1 MFMEQKKTLWIIAA
15 AGVFLLVVLATAGI
29 MYSPA
34 KNQDQAIRT
43 TVSYSKNNET
53 SNNTGWINHQE
64 NTSTEK
70 KDLIVFSDNTTVYE
84 LAGKNQ
90 NNNDYVNESPKTVSE
105 VQQPV
110 ADSNTIDLNLLKNDL
125 IAQNQPR
132 EPQQNINITV
142 NVPADKYETSE
153 KKSVTQVQVPQQ
165 VSESDKSVVEND
177 YYVGVSTVKKDSTS
191 ASQKQVPSQPVKVA
205 KNEPAKAKSVSKP
218 VVKSVSK
225 PAAKSATKNVKTVS
239 APKENLVTQY
249 WVQVAS
255 YSNKKGAESAR
266 SVLDSNKIPADV
278 FTYVDNKENMFFR
291 VRVGP
296 YTTKSEAEY
305 WRSKINNIS
314 EFAKAES
321 YVTST
326 KS

>member
-15 AGVFLLVVLATAGI
+15 AGVFLLVVLAAAGI

-43 TVSYSKNNET
+43 TVAYSKNNEN
-53 SNNTGWINHQE
+53 SNNTGWINNQE
-64 NTSTEK
+64 NPSTEK
-70 KDLIVFSDNTTVYE
+70 KDLIVFSENTTVYE

-90 NNNDYVNESPKTVSE
+90 KNDDAQISAPKTVAE
-105 VQQPV
+105 VQPPV
-110 ADSNTIDLNLLKNDL
+110 AESNTIDLNLLKNDL

-142 NVPADKYETSE
+142 NVPANKSESNE
-153 KKSVTQVQVPQQ
+153 KKSVSQVQAPQQ
-165 VSESDKSVVEND
+165 VSDADKSVIEND
-177 YYVGVSTVKKDSTS
+177 YYVGTSSTKKDSKT
-191 ASQKQVPSQPVKVA
+191 AVQNQVQSQPSKVA
-205 KNEPAKAKSVSKP
+205 KTEPAKSKSVSK
-218 VVKSVSK
+218 S
-225 PAAKSATKNVKTVS
+225 AAKSAPKTVKT
-239 APKENLVTQY
+239 AGTPQETLVTQY

>member
-34 KNQDQAIRT
+34 KNQEQAIRT
-43 TVSYSKNNET
+43 TVSYSKNNEN
-53 SNNTGWINHQE
+53 SNDTGWINNQE
-64 NTSTEK
+64 NSSTEK
-70 KDLIVFSDNTTVYE
+70 KDFIVFSENTTVYE

-90 NNNDYVNESPKTVSE
+90 KTNDFVNESPKSVSE

-110 ADSNTIDLNLLKNDL
+110 SDSNTIDLNLLKNDL
-125 IAQNQPR
+125 LAQNQPR

-142 NVPADKYETSE
+142 NVPANKSE
-153 KKSVTQVQVPQQ
+153 NSENKSVNQLQAPEQ
-165 VSESDKSVVEND
+165 VSKADKTVLEND
-177 YYVGVSTVKKDSTS
+177 YYVGASSVKKDSKP
-191 ASQKQVPSQPVKVA
+191 APQEQVQPQPVKVA
-205 KNEPAKAKSVSKP
+205 KTEPAKAKPVSKP
-218 VVKSVSK
+218 VTKSTSK
-225 PAAKSATKNVKTVS
+225 TSKTVTTTQ
-239 APKENLVTQY
+239 ENLVTQY

-305 WRSKINNIS
+305 WRSKINNIN

>member
-1 MFMEQKKTLWIIAA
+1 MEQKKTLWIIAA

-34 KNQDQAIRT
+34 KNQEQAIRT
-43 TVSYSKNNET
+43 TVSYSKNNEN
-53 SNNTGWINHQE
+53 SNDTGWINNQE
-64 NTSTEK
+64 NSSTEK
-70 KDLIVFSDNTTVYE
+70 KDFIVFSENTTVYE

-90 NNNDYVNESPKTVSE
+90 KTNDFVNESPKSVSE
-105 VQQPV
+105 DQQPV
-110 ADSNTIDLNLLKNDL
+110 SESNTIDLNLLKNDL
-125 IAQNQPR
+125 LPQNQPR

-142 NVPADKYETSE
+142 NVPANKSE
-153 KKSVTQVQVPQQ
+153 NSENKSVNQLQAPEQ
-165 VSESDKSVVEND
+165 VSKADKTVLEND
-177 YYVGVSTVKKDSTS
+177 YYVGTSSVKKDSKP
-191 ASQKQVPSQPVKVA
+191 APQKQVQPQSVNVA
-205 KNEPAKAKSVSKP
+205 KTEPAKAKPVSKP
-218 VVKSVSK
+218 V
-225 PAAKSATKNVKTVS
+225 AKSTSNTAKTVS
-239 APKENLVTQY
+239 TTQENLVTQY

-305 WRSKINNIS
+305 WRSKINNIN

>member
-1 MFMEQKKTLWIIAA
+1 MEQKKTLWIIAA

-34 KNQDQAIRT
+34 KNQEQAIRT
-43 TVSYSKNNET
+43 TVSYSKNNEN
-53 SNNTGWINHQE
+53 SNDTGWINNQE
-64 NTSTEK
+64 NSSTEK
-70 KDLIVFSDNTTVYE
+70 KDFIVFSENTTVYE

-90 NNNDYVNESPKTVSE
+90 KNNDFVNESPKSVSE

-110 ADSNTIDLNLLKNDL
+110 SDSNTIDLNLLKNDL
-125 IAQNQPR
+125 LAQNQPR

-142 NVPADKYETSE
+142 NVPANKSE
-153 KKSVTQVQVPQQ
+153 NSENKSVNQLQTPEQ
-165 VSESDKSVVEND
+165 VSKTDKTVLEND
-177 YYVGVSTVKKDSTS
+177 YYVGASSVKKDSKP
-191 ASQKQVPSQPVKVA
+191 APQKQVQPQPVKVA
-205 KNEPAKAKSVSKP
+205 KTESAKEKPVSKP
-218 VVKSVSK
+218 V
-225 PAAKSATKNVKTVS
+225 AKSTSKTAKTVS
-239 APKENLVTQY
+239 TPQENLVTQY

-305 WRSKINNIS
+305 WRSKINNIN

>member
-1 MFMEQKKTLWIIAA
+1 MEQKKTLWIIAA

-34 KNQDQAIRT
+34 KNQEQAIRT
-43 TVSYSKNNET
+43 TVSYSKNNEN
-53 SNNTGWINHQE
+53 SNDTGWINNQE
-64 NTSTEK
+64 NSSTEK
-70 KDLIVFSDNTTVYE
+70 KDFIVFSENTTVYE

-90 NNNDYVNESPKTVSE
+90 KNNDFVNESPKSVSE

-110 ADSNTIDLNLLKNDL
+110 SDSNTIDLNLLKNDL
-125 IAQNQPR
+125 LAQNQPR

-142 NVPADKYETSE
+142 NVPANKSE
-153 KKSVTQVQVPQQ
+153 NSENKSVNQLQTPEQ
-165 VSESDKSVVEND
+165 VSKADKTVLEND
-177 YYVGVSTVKKDSTS
+177 YYVGASSVKKDSKP
-191 ASQKQVPSQPVKVA
+191 APQNQVQSQPVKVA
-205 KNEPAKAKSVSKP
+205 KTELAKAKPVSKP
-218 VVKSVSK
+218 V
-225 PAAKSATKNVKTVS
+225 AKSTSKTVS
-239 APKENLVTQY
+239 TTQENLVTQY

-305 WRSKINNIS
+305 WRSKINNIN

>member
-1 MFMEQKKTLWIIAA
+1 MEQKKTLWIIAA

-34 KNQDQAIRT
+34 KNQEQAIRT
-43 TVSYSKNNET
+43 TVSYSKNNEN
-53 SNNTGWINHQE
+53 SNDTGWINNQE
-64 NTSTEK
+64 NSSTEK
-70 KDLIVFSDNTTVYE
+70 KDFIVFSENTTVYE

-90 NNNDYVNESPKTVSE
+90 KNNDFVNESPKSVSE

-110 ADSNTIDLNLLKNDL
+110 SDSNTIDLNLLKNDL
-125 IAQNQPR
+125 LSQNQPH

-142 NVPADKYETSE
+142 NVPANKSE
-153 KKSVTQVQVPQQ
+153 NSENKSVNQLQIPEQ
-165 VSESDKSVVEND
+165 VSKADKKVLEND
-177 YYVGVSTVKKDSTS
+177 YYVGASSVKKDSKP
-191 ASQKQVPSQPVKVA
+191 APQKQVQPQPVKVA
-205 KNEPAKAKSVSKP
+205 KTEPAKAKPVSKP
-218 VVKSVSK
+218 V
-225 PAAKSATKNVKTVS
+225 AKSTSKTSKTVS
-239 APKENLVTQY
+239 TTQENLVTQY

-305 WRSKINNIS
+305 WRSKINNIN

>member
-1 MFMEQKKTLWIIAA
+1 MEQKKTLWIIAA

-34 KNQDQAIRT
+34 KNQEQAIRT
-43 TVSYSKNNET
+43 TVSYSKNNEN
-53 SNNTGWINHQE
+53 SNDTGWINNQE
-64 NTSTEK
+64 NSSTEK
-70 KDLIVFSDNTTVYE
+70 KDFIVFSENTTVYE

-90 NNNDYVNESPKTVSE
+90 KTNDFVNESPKSVSE

-110 ADSNTIDLNLLKNDL
+110 SDSNTIDLNLLKNDL
-125 IAQNQPR
+125 LAQNQPR

-142 NVPADKYETSE
+142 NVPANKSE
-153 KKSVTQVQVPQQ
+153 NSENKSVNQLQTPEQ
-165 VSESDKSVVEND
+165 VSKADKTVLEND
-177 YYVGVSTVKKDSTS
+177 YYVGASSVKKDSKP
-191 ASQKQVPSQPVKVA
+191 APQEQVQPQSVTVA
-205 KNEPAKAKSVSKP
+205 KSTSKT
-218 VVKSVSK
+218 
-225 PAAKSATKNVKTVS
+225 AKTVS
-239 APKENLVTQY
+239 TTQENLVTQY

-305 WRSKINNIS
+305 WRSKINNIN

>member
-1 MFMEQKKTLWIIAA
+1 MEQKKTLWIIAA

-34 KNQDQAIRT
+34 KNQEQAIRT
-43 TVSYSKNNET
+43 TVSYSKNNEN
-53 SNNTGWINHQE
+53 SNDTGWINNQE
-64 NTSTEK
+64 NSSTEK
-70 KDLIVFSDNTTVYE
+70 KDFIVFSENTTVYE

-90 NNNDYVNESPKTVSE
+90 KNNDFVNESSKSVSE

-110 ADSNTIDLNLLKNDL
+110 SESNTIDLNLLKNDL
-125 IAQNQPR
+125 LAQNQPR

-142 NVPADKYETSE
+142 NVPANKSE
-153 KKSVTQVQVPQQ
+153 NSENKSVNQLQAPEQ
-165 VSESDKSVVEND
+165 VSKADKTVLEND
-177 YYVGVSTVKKDSTS
+177 YYVGAASVKKDSKP
-191 ASQKQVPSQPVKVA
+191 APQKQVQPQPVKVA
-205 KNEPAKAKSVSKP
+205 KTEPAKAKPVSKP
-218 VVKSVSK
+218 V
-225 PAAKSATKNVKTVS
+225 AKSTSKTAKTVS
-239 APKENLVTQY
+239 TTQENLVTQY

-305 WRSKINNIS
+305 WRSKINNIN